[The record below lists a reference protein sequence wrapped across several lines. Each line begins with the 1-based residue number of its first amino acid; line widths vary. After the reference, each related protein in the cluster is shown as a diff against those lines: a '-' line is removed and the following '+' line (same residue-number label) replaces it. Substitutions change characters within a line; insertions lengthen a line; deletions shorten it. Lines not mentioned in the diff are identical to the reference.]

1 MEQYDYRQHD
11 RIWQRVAPGLN
22 PYPDI
27 RAQNPPAASIAPT
40 ESTRAEETLPG
51 AQQNPCCMGT
61 AAMESLEVLKGFIEE
76 ELTDRAD
83 FLALSR
89 QAPNAQA
96 ARTLRAMAAEEGS
109 HARRLLA
116 VYYLITGQ
124 CYQPGIPCG
133 RTCTGSWCAALR
145 EQYHQAACSGFNYIR
160 AAEGTTDPC
169 LSRLLTELS
178 QQEYR
183 QADQLLSMLERS
195 L

>member
-27 RAQNPPAASIAPT
+27 RAQNPPAASIPPA
-40 ESTRAEETLPG
+40 ESVQAEETLPG

-116 VYYLITGQ
+116 VHYLITGQ
-124 CYQPGIPCG
+124 CYQPAIPCG

-169 LSRLLTELS
+169 LGRLLTELS